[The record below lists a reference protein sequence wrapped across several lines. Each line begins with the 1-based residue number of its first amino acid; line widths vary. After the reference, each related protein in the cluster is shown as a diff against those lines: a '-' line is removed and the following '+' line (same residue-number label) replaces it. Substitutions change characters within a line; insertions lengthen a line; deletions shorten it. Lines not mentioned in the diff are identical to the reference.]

1 MTNTEKKQELFNKI
15 KDSYEYLEDYCNIT
29 VQGLD
34 DDSKYFHVKFELGDD
49 VSISSQSDTGG
60 DPLIYALRVNI
71 GGKLIEIPDDLL
83 DNVIIGYYKNKDAV
97 LLALKTLVKI
107 KSHVNKL
114 HSYSSEYI
122 MDIITGASVQ
132 ELTNVFISELRATSQ
147 VVDFMQ
153 SSNYSS
159 IKSDF

>member
-15 KDSYEYLEDYCNIT
+15 KDSYKHLENYCNIT

-34 DDSKYFHVKFELGDD
+34 EDNIYFHVRFELGDG
-49 VSISSQSDTGG
+49 VFISSQSDTGG
-60 DPLIYALRVNI
+60 YPLIYALRVYI
-71 GGKLIEIPDDLL
+71 DGQSIEIPDDLL
-83 DNVIIGYYKNKDAV
+83 DNVIIGYDKNKDAV
-97 LLALKTLVKI
+97 LLALKTLKKI
-107 KSHVNKL
+107 NSHVNKL

-122 MDIITGASVQ
+122 MNIITGASVQ
-132 ELTNVFISELRATSQ
+132 ELTNVFINELRATSQ

-159 IKSDF
+159 IKSNF